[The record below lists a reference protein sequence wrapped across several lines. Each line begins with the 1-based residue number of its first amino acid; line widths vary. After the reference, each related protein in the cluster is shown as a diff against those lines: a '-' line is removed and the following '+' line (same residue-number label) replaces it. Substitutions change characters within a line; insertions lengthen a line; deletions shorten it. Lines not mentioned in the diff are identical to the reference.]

1 MILFLDGLAVF
12 VVLILAVIGYQRG
25 FVEELGRLLGLIVAA
40 LVGIRF
46 YWPVGQ
52 LIMARSAWDDR
63 LVLVL
68 SFFILFI
75 VVLVLLRLVTRMIQ
89 IMLMSRN
96 TRLADRLL
104 GFIFG
109 FSKGV
114 FILILIVWIAGMFPT
129 RAWAQ
134 TVRSQSHLFPKLD
147 YGGRIIVR
155 LFHLEDNLDQGGQI
169 FQHWVEND
177 NTSQEDTFI
186 DTSGQVE

>member
-25 FVEELGRLLGLIVAA
+25 FVEELGRLLGLVVAA
-40 LVGIRF
+40 LIGIRF

-52 LIMARSAWDDR
+52 LIMARSEWDDR
-63 LVLVL
+63 VVLVF

-75 VVLVLLRLVTRMIQ
+75 IVLVLLRLISLMIQ

-96 TRLADRLL
+96 TRLADRLM

-109 FSKGV
+109 FGKGIFV
-114 FILILIVWIAGMFPT
+114 LILIVWITGMFPT

-134 TVRSQSHLFPKLD
+134 TVRSQSQLFPKLD
-147 YGGRIIVR
+147 YGGRVIVR

-169 FQHWVEND
+169 FQQWVEND
-177 NTSQEDTFI
+177 STSQENTFI
-186 DTSGQVE
+186 DTSEQVE

>member
-25 FVEELGRLLGLIVAA
+25 FVEELGRLLGLVVAA

-52 LIMARSAWDDR
+52 LIMARSEWDDQV
-63 LVLVL
+63 VLVL

-75 VVLVLLRLVTRMIQ
+75 VVLVLLRLVTSMIQ

-96 TRLADRLL
+96 TRWADRLT

-109 FSKGV
+109 FCKGI
-114 FILILIVWIAGMFPT
+114 FILILIVWITGLFPT

-134 TVRSQSHLFPKLD
+134 TVRSQSQLFPKLD
-147 YGGRIIVR
+147 YGGRFIVR

-169 FQHWVEND
+169 FQHWVEKD
-177 NTSQEDTFI
+177 TTRQADTLIETSE
-186 DTSGQVE
+186 QVE

>member
-25 FVEELGRLLGLIVAA
+25 FVEELGRLLGLVVAA
-40 LVGIRF
+40 LIGIRF

-52 LIMARSAWDDR
+52 LIMARSEWDDR
-63 LVLVL
+63 VVLVF

-75 VVLVLLRLVTRMIQ
+75 IVLVLLRLISRMIQ

-96 TRLADRLL
+96 TRLADRLM

-109 FSKGV
+109 FGKGIFV
-114 FILILIVWIAGMFPT
+114 LILIVWITGMFPT

-134 TVRSQSHLFPKLD
+134 TVRSQSQLFPKLD
-147 YGGRIIVR
+147 YGGRVIVR

-169 FQHWVEND
+169 FQQWVEND
-177 NTSQEDTFI
+177 STSQENTFI
-186 DTSGQVE
+186 DTSEQVE

>member
-25 FVEELGRLLGLIVAA
+25 FVEELGRLVGLVVAA

-52 LIMARSAWDDR
+52 LIMARSEWADQV
-63 LVLVL
+63 VLVL

-75 VVLVLLRLVTRMIQ
+75 VVLVLLRLTTRMIQ

-96 TRLADRLL
+96 TRLADHLM

-109 FSKGV
+109 FCKGI

-134 TVRSQSHLFPKLD
+134 TVRSQSQLFHKLD
-147 YGGRIIVR
+147 YGGRFIVR

-169 FQHWVEND
+169 FQHWVEYD
-177 NTSQEDTFI
+177 TTRQADTFI
-186 DTSGQVE
+186 DTSEQVE